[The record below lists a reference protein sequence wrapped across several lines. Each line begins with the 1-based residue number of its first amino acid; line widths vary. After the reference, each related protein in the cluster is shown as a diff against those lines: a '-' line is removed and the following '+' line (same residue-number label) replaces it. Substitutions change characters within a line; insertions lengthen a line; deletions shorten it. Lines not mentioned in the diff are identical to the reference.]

1 MRRRNPCSK
10 CPKYEKGWCN
20 VLAKRV
26 SPEQPVCDKGRKFIA
41 SAQSRAFMA
50 KKRAEKRDKHTSDTE
65 ASSGSAGLA
74 SQATQK
80 PTGCGAGDRPKPQ
93 DNIGSDASHQELR
106 PVLGRDVDALRE
118 HGTQGDMPGGLRQC
132 ADIAER
138 PVAVDGGDICD
149 DRLVRGTGK
158 VGKETLMEGKEN
170 EEVKEGVAEHI
181 VEQRFLLD
189 MRPVN
194 GKTPMTA
201 KALGAICSSLATVND
216 NDTEWVAVPYEGKVG
231 TIMFEQWRYI

>member
-1 MRRRNPCSK
+1 MLQVSEVRKRLVQSS
-10 CPKYEKGWCN
+10 G
-20 VLAKRV
+20 KRV

-74 SQATQK
+74 SRTTQK
-80 PTGCGAGDRPKPQ
+80 PTGCGAGDRPKQQ
-93 DNIGSDASHQELR
+93 DNVGSDASHQELR

-118 HGTQGDMPGGLRQC
+118 HGTQGEVSSGLLQHHDN
-132 ADIAER
+132 AGR
-138 PVAVDGGDICD
+138 PVALVAGECGDSG
-149 DRLVRGTGK
+149 VVFGAG
-158 VGKETLMEGKEN
+158 ETRQKIVMLNMEEN
-170 EEVKEGVAEHI
+170 NEKEGVADHM

-189 MRPVN
+189 LRPEN
-194 GKTPMTA
+194 GKAPMTA
-201 KALGAICSSLATVND
+201 KALAAICSSLETVNYK
-216 NDTEWVAVPYEGKVG
+216 DTEWVAVPGENKIG

>member
-41 SAQSRAFMA
+41 SAQSRASMA
-50 KKRAEKRDKHTSDTE
+50 RRKAEKRAERT
-65 ASSGSAGLA
+65 
-74 SQATQK
+74 
-80 PTGCGAGDRPKPQ
+80 
-93 DNIGSDASHQELR
+93 
-106 PVLGRDVDALRE
+106 
-118 HGTQGDMPGGLRQC
+118 
-132 ADIAER
+132 
-138 PVAVDGGDICD
+138 VAVDGGDRCD

-189 MRPVN
+189 MRPGN

-201 KALGAICSSLATVND
+201 KALAAICSSLATVCD
-216 NDTEWVAVPYEGKVG
+216 NDTEWFAVPYEGKTG